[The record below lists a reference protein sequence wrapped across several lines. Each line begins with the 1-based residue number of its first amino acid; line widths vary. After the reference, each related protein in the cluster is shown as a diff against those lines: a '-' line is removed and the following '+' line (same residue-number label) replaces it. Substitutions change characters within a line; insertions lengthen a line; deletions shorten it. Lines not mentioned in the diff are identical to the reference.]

1 MEQCIGMCTESV
13 RYLNLFLLTYSSKSS
28 SLYALTASMSSAA
41 SWNMALSSSESEH
54 TAKYKGNS
62 FIHLE

>member
-1 MEQCIGMCTESV
+1 MEQCIGV
-13 RYLNLFLLTYSSKSS
+13 RTGNVCLSFNLCLLTYSSKSS

-54 TAKYKGNS
+54 TAKYK
-62 FIHLE
+62 